1 MNLEKILEELRNE
14 VESINE
20 AIAALQRL
28 VPTKSAENHP
38 SRPPTPK

>member
-28 VPTKSAENHP
+28 VPSKSDDHP
-38 SRPPTPK
+38 SKQPTPK